1 MQKNETK
8 NPVIYR
14 AILVFN
20 LIFILACAAVSVVI
34 LASPAVTT
42 PLRVG
47 ALLTL
52 AALVLATL
60 YTVMGF
66 SKKQAWAHKLFLVFF
81 ILTMAYTLYHLVTS
95 APVNAFECIMAAV
108 AAILGLA
115 LLVGKDLG
123 ARNSMTLSIIISA
136 ACLLITFRAI
146 LGDSAIGPDG
156 DPYRNLLLI
165 RSTANWALSILLI
178 NLTFSK
184 YVDKILRGRKLT

>member
-1 MQKNETK
+1 MQKNE
-8 NPVIYR
+8 NRAIHR

-20 LIFILACAAVSVVI
+20 LIFILACAAVSAVM
-34 LASPAVTT
+34 LASPAATA

-47 ALLTL
+47 AVLAL
-52 AALVLATL
+52 AALCFATL
-60 YTVMGF
+60 YTAMGF

-123 ARNSMTLSIIISA
+123 ARNSMTLCIIASA

-146 LGDSAIGPDG
+146 LGDDAIGTDG

-184 YVDKILRGRKLT
+184 YVDKIMRGRELT